1 MRISQTVSAIA
12 ISLFAGLIM
21 SCSLNPAEED
31 IKPIIVN
38 FPDPN
43 FEALIRETLE
53 IPEGDITNHDL
64 WKIKVLDGVNRN
76 ISDITGIEFCSGL
89 HTLRIQQNNIS
100 NLEPLKELVLIDY
113 LGLHL
118 NQIVDIKPLVDNPG
132 IGIGND
138 IIYLS
143 GNPLNDESI
152 LIYKPQLQS
161 RGVRI
166 YSDAILSNPGEINFV
181 DNNFEEVIREHLNK
195 PTGAILNTDLESITN
210 INGRNR
216 NIQNIYGI
224 EFCINLDT
232 LDVGFNGITDLI
244 PLFYLRTI
252 NILKLDNNNIDDL
265 APLRFFYELTELF
278 ISNNKIEDLSYISNF
293 TKLTILFL
301 NNNYLLSIDALSNLS
316 KLTILFLNNTFIQD
330 ISPLSNLLNL
340 KYLAISG
347 NPIDNF
353 ELLGNLDSLNAIEL
367 SDLEQFDL
375 NNIKDIPNLETLYLT
390 NTPIL
395 NFDPIANITNLQNL
409 IMKNCGLSNIDS
421 LANLDKLS
429 KLLLNENFI
438 TDITS
443 LAELHELYELN
454 LGNNYITDI
463 LPLINN
469 WGLGGGDYVLLYN
482 NPLNEISL
490 NTYIPQLQDRG
501 VIVIY

>member
-64 WKIKVLDGVNRN
+64 WTIKELDGVNRN
-76 ISDITGIEFCSGL
+76 ISDLTGIEFCSGL

-278 ISNNKIEDLSYISNF
+278 ISNNKIEGLSYISNF

-301 NNNYLLSIDALSNLS
+301 NNNV
-316 KLTILFLNNTFIQD
+316 IQD
-330 ISPLSNLLNL
+330 ISSLSNLLNL
-340 KYLAISG
+340 KYLALSG
-347 NPIDNF
+347 NPINNF
-353 ELLGNLDSLNAIEL
+353 EPLGNLDSLNAIEL

-395 NFDPIANITNLQNL
+395 NFDPIANITSLQNL

-463 LPLINN
+463 LPLVNN
-469 WGLGGGDYVLLYN
+469 WGLSGGNDYILLYN
-482 NPLNEISL
+482 NPLSEESV
-490 NTYIPQLQDRG
+490 NTYIPQLENRG
-501 VIVIY
+501 VHVYY

>member
-76 ISDITGIEFCSGL
+76 ISDLTGIEFCSGL

-166 YSDAILSNPGEINFV
+166 YSDAILSNPGKINFV
-181 DNNFEEVIREHLNK
+181 DNNFEEVIREQLNK

-278 ISNNKIEDLSYISNF
+278 ISNNKIEGLSYISNF

-301 NNNYLLSIDALSNLS
+301 NNNV
-316 KLTILFLNNTFIQD
+316 IQD
-330 ISPLSNLLNL
+330 ISSLSNLLNL
-340 KYLAISG
+340 KYLTLSG
-347 NPIDNF
+347 NPINNF
-353 ELLGNLDSLNAIEL
+353 EPLGNLDSLNAIEL
-367 SDLEQFDL
+367 SDLEQFDFSY
-375 NNIKDIPNLETLYLT
+375 IKDISNLQTLYLT
-390 NTPIL
+390 NTPVINL
-395 NFDPIANITNLQNL
+395 DIIANNTSLETL

-421 LANLDKLS
+421 LANLNKLG
-429 KLLLNENFI
+429 KLFINNNNI
-438 TDITS
+438 TDIIALTN
-443 LAELHELYELN
+443 LHELYELE
-454 LGNNYITDI
+454 LGNTNISDI
-463 LPLINN
+463 LPLVNN

>member
-12 ISLFAGLIM
+12 ISFFAGLIM

-76 ISDITGIEFCSGL
+76 ISDLTGIEFCSGL

-265 APLRFFYELTELF
+265 APLRFFDELTVLF
-278 ISNNKIEDLSYISNF
+278 ISNNKIEGLSYISNF

-301 NNNYLLSIDALSNLS
+301 NNNV
-316 KLTILFLNNTFIQD
+316 IQD
-330 ISPLSNLLNL
+330 ISSLSNLLNL
-340 KYLAISG
+340 KYLALSG
-347 NPIDNF
+347 NPINNF
-353 ELLGNLDSLNAIEL
+353 EPLGNLDSLNAIEL

-395 NFDPIANITNLQNL
+395 NFDPIANITSLQNL

-463 LPLINN
+463 LPLVNN
-469 WGLGGGDYVLLYN
+469 WGLSGGNDYILLYN
-482 NPLNEISL
+482 NPLSEESV
-490 NTYIPQLQDRG
+490 NTYIPQLENRG
-501 VIVIY
+501 VRVYY

>member
-64 WKIKVLDGVNRN
+64 WTIKELDGVNRN
-76 ISDITGIEFCSGL
+76 ISDLTGIEFCSGL
-89 HTLRIQQNNIS
+89 HTLRIRQNNIS

-278 ISNNKIEDLSYISNF
+278 ISNNKIEGLSYISNF

-301 NNNYLLSIDALSNLS
+301 NNNV
-316 KLTILFLNNTFIQD
+316 IQD
-330 ISPLSNLLNL
+330 ISSLSNLLNL
-340 KYLAISG
+340 KYLALSG
-347 NPIDNF
+347 NPINNF
-353 ELLGNLDSLNAIEL
+353 EPLGNLDSLNAIEL

-395 NFDPIANITNLQNL
+395 NFDPIANITSLQNL

-463 LPLINN
+463 LPLVNN
-469 WGLGGGDYVLLYN
+469 WGLSGGNDYILLYN
-482 NPLNEISL
+482 NPLSEESV
-490 NTYIPQLQDRG
+490 NTYIPQLENRG
-501 VIVIY
+501 VHVYY

>member
-64 WKIKVLDGVNRN
+64 WKIKELDGVNRN
-76 ISDITGIEFCSGL
+76 ISDLIGIEFCSGL

-181 DNNFEEVIREHLNK
+181 DNNFEEVIREQLNK

-216 NIQNIYGI
+216 NIQNIYEI
-224 EFCINLDT
+224 EYCKNLDT
-232 LDVGFNGITDLI
+232 LDIGDNRILDLI
-244 PLFYLRTI
+244 PLFYLRKMD
-252 NILKLDNNNIDDL
+252 NLKLDNNNINDIEPIRYFD
-265 APLRFFYELTELF
+265 ELTELNL
-278 ISNNKIEDLSYISNF
+278 SNNKIEDLSYISNF

-330 ISPLSNLLNL
+330 ISPLNNLLNL
-340 KYLAISG
+340 KYLALSG

-353 ELLGNLDSLNAIEL
+353 EPLGNLDSLNTIEL
-367 SDLEQFDL
+367 MDLEQFDFSY
-375 NNIKDIPNLETLYLT
+375 IKDISNLQTLYLT
-390 NTPIL
+390 NTPVINL
-395 NFDPIANITNLQNL
+395 DIIANNTSLETL

-421 LANLDKLS
+421 LANLNKLG
-429 KLLLNENFI
+429 KLFINNNNI
-438 TDITS
+438 TDIIALTN
-443 LAELHELYELN
+443 LHELYELE
-454 LGNNYITDI
+454 LGNNNISDI